1 MEFLVAP
8 LESVSPKSQ
17 NQLCW
22 IVSQPMHPHPEDYRY
37 VGVEGV
43 DDYEQDHDTK
53 FNMDATL
60 IVHI

>member
-1 MEFLVAP
+1 
-8 LESVSPKSQ
+8 
-17 NQLCW
+17 
-22 IVSQPMHPHPEDYRY
+22 MHPRPEIYRY